1 MIINDLYQTRIDITK
16 GTSGSS
22 YYNVGLDATD
32 VTVTVL
38 LVDFNNN
45 PVGGKNVTLSVTK
58 GYFTKNGDKTLG
70 GTSYKSISA
79 TTDSLGKIT
88 ATYTASERGLIT
100 FSANNTTISIEV
112 TGWKNV
118 DSDNSAVWSSVAG
131 TGVTHQ
137 KVYTNGELAVLYL
150 TGTTY
155 PSATTDL
162 IGEIPDW
169 DYAPPH
175 NVFSLCTNSQEV
187 WVYLRNDGNIYLR
200 TKADKQSYG
209 LIMMYPIKTKLALW

>member
-45 PVGGKNVTLSVTK
+45 PVGGENVTLSVTK

-100 FSANNTTISIEV
+100 FSANNTSISIEV

-118 DSDNSAVWSSVAG
+118 DQDNWDIWTSMACD
-131 TGVTHQ
+131 GVTKQ
-137 KVYTNGELAVLYL
+137 KCYTNGEYVALYL
-150 TGTTY
+150 SGKIDMGNTTE
-155 PSATTDL
+155 SL
-162 IGEIPDW
+162 GQLPDD
-169 DYAPPH
+169 DYAPSTY
-175 NVFSLCTNSQEV
+175 VFSLCANAQEV
-187 WVYLRNDGNIYLR
+187 WCYVNSDGLIRLRS
-200 TKADKQSYG
+200 KADTQG
-209 LIMMYPIKTKLALW
+209 FGFLMFYPLKSQISL